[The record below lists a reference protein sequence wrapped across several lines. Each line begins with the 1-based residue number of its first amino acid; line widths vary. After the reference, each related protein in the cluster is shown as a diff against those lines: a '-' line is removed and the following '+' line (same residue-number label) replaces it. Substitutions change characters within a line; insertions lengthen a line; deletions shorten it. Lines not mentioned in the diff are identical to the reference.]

1 MKNVAANVALPDV
14 TYQDRFQRDRLK
26 MPESV
31 GGSTERQRW
40 AQDEITMRRPH
51 FPHLLL
57 GVIKQQKK
65 KKSQILAQFH
75 FIFVWDGVK
84 SPGEAAG

>member
-31 GGSTERQRW
+31 GGSTERLR
-40 AQDEITMRRPH
+40 DEHRMKLP
-51 FPHLLL
+51 
-57 GVIKQQKK
+57 
-65 KKSQILAQFH
+65 
-75 FIFVWDGVK
+75 
-84 SPGEAAG
+84 